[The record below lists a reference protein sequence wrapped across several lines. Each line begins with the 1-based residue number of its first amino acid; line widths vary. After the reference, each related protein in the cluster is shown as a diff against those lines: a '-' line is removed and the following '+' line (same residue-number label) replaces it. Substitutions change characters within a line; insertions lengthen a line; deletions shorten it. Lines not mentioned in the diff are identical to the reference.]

1 MAVWVRPPECGL
13 ALRSAGRH
21 FPPLVDPAWLASL
34 RARWVIRPSAPR
46 LWRGWQ
52 RASGST
58 SSDRP
63 VFLAASR
70 PHARGESEGWVGC
83 PPSAVPSPRAG
94 KGRGPVAAPL
104 MVALMSYRRSTPT
117 SRVGLMAVWVRP
129 PSAAPGEGRGRRPV
143 AVPLRATL
151 SFEEGEMKNLPLKV
165 ALYSPLLAPTCV
177 ARLVGVGLRLSAPR
191 LWRGWQRASGSTS

>member
-1 MAVWVRPPECGL
+1 MSSVVFVSQP
-13 ALRSAGRH
+13 
-21 FPPLVDPAWLASL
+21 
-34 RARWVIRPSAPR
+34 PR
-46 LWRGWQ
+46 LRQGGQ

-58 SSDRP
+58 SQGRP
-63 VFLAASR
+63 VFPAASR

-151 SFEEGEMKNLPLKV
+151 SFEEGEMKNLPCLV
-165 ALYSPLLAPTCV
+165 SSTPDGPMSLDGGRPGRQCPRPGPRQQSMSLLLPNLNDPAPWWG
-177 ARLVGVGLRLSAPR
+177 R
-191 LWRGWQRASGSTS
+191 TSKL